1 MTNNESRILNI
12 YWNLRTTIHNSQFS
26 ILDSKVM
33 NITEL
38 ARRLKVPTPQ
48 LREELQRLGFDI
60 GFRAIKIDDRVAA
73 KVIKLWT
80 AKKEQKVNSSY
91 VVVEK
96 KIGAAPVVTKT
107 KTASLPAILTT
118 RELADILKLPVTTV
132 IGELFKNGVMAS
144 INERIDF
151 ETASI
156 IAQDL
161 GFTTLAQETSKDLA
175 AAEAGQAKDLGEL
188 LQGDSVA
195 DLKPRPPVVV
205 VMGHVDHGK
214 TKLLDAIRET
224 NVAEGE
230 RGAITQHIGAYQAIA
245 KDRLITFLDTPGHE
259 AFAAMRSRGGRLAD
273 VAIIVIAADD
283 GVQPQTIEAL
293 EIAQREKLPF
303 LIAINKVDKA
313 DADIE
318 KLKKQLAELNLLP
331 EDWGGKTI
339 CVPISAKQRTGLDTL
354 LEMVLLL
361 ADLEK
366 FTANPNRLAVGTI
379 IEAHID
385 KGEGP
390 VATALVQ
397 AGTLR
402 RGDSII
408 AGRAGGKV
416 RAMKNFSGKDIIEAK
431 PSTPVKILGLKLEP
445 VVGDIFKVVSE
456 KEARQSL
463 KKTPNYHRQSA
474 LPTVVV
480 SKTDD
485 DDKKKDDIPGVHLIL
500 KTDVLGSREAILSS
514 MEKLSTP
521 DARVE
526 VVKVGLGNITETDIA
541 QAEGLNALVMGF
553 QVSATPPA
561 KSLANE
567 KNIFVGTYTVI
578 YDLLDEVKKQLNVLL
593 KPELIR
599 TQIGQG
605 KVLAIFRRGKKDTI
619 IGVKINVGS
628 VKPGTKCKIIAA
640 AAGGEYLVEEVR
652 LGKEQVNE
660 VAQGGEC
667 GLKLKGQAA
676 VDIGQP
682 IEIYHE
688 EIRQRR
694 VS

>member
-1 MTNNESRILNI
+1 
-12 YWNLRTTIHNSQFS
+12 
-26 ILDSKVM
+26 M

-48 LREELQRLGFDI
+48 LRSELQRLGFDI
-60 GFRAIKIDDRVAA
+60 GFRAIKIDDRVAE
-73 KVIKLWT
+73 KVIKMWVE
-80 AKKEQKVNSSY
+80 KKEKKQDNNY

-96 KIGAAPVVTKT
+96 KLGDTPVVSRNKEV
-107 KTASLPAILTT
+107 ALPAILTT
-118 RELADILKLPVTTV
+118 RELAEILKLPVTTV

-144 INERIDF
+144 INEKVDF
-151 ETASI
+151 DTASI

-161 GFTTLAQETSKDLA
+161 GYTTVAKAADSDSA
-175 AAEAGQAKDLGEL
+175 AAEASQAKNLDEYLKESNT
-188 LQGDSVA
+188 D
-195 DLKPRPPVVV
+195 DLKTRPPVVV

-230 RGAITQHIGAYQAIA
+230 SGAITQHIGAYQAET
-245 KDRLITFLDTPGHE
+245 KGRLITFLDTPGHE

-283 GVQPQTIEAL
+283 GIQPQTIEAL

-339 CVPISAKQRTGLDTL
+339 CVPISAKQRTGLDEL
-354 LEMVLLL
+354 LDMVLLL

-416 RAMKNFSGKDIIEAK
+416 RAMKNFIGKDIIEAK

-445 VVGDIFKVVSE
+445 VVGDIFRVVSE

-485 DDKKKDDIPGVHLIL
+485 DDKKKDDIPGIHLIL

-553 QVSATPPA
+553 HVSATPPA

-578 YDLLDEVKKQLNVLL
+578 YDLLDEIKKQLSALL
-593 KPELIR
+593 KPELVR
-599 TQIGQG
+599 TQTGQG

-619 IGVKINVGS
+619 IGVRINDGS
-628 VKPGTKCKIIAA
+628 VKPGTKCRVLSGDASN
-640 AAGGEYLVEEVR
+640 EYMVEEVR
-652 LGKEQVNE
+652 LGKEQINE
-660 VAQGGEC
+660 MTKGSEC
-667 GLKLKGQAA
+667 GLKLKGQA
-676 VDIGQP
+676 VVEIGQSV
-682 IEIYHE
+682 EIYHE
-688 EIRQRR
+688 VIQLRR
-694 VS
+694 VA